1 MNTQSFILSKCR
13 KEFMHQ
19 TRAERCVFGFRVEQS
34 SISGANLAKKTYFY
48 WVPRFAVLCFKI
60 QVSVYYVL
68 PSWCYIV
75 LYSFDHSEKITVQ
88 SNNISFVVDYF
99 PEVFFVNCISWR
111 FCW

>member
-19 TRAERCVFGFRVEQS
+19 TRAERCVFGFRVEQL
-34 SISGANLAKKTYFY
+34 SISGANLAKKLISIVCQGLLFY
-48 WVPRFAVLCFKI
+48 VSKSRFLCI
-60 QVSVYYVL
+60 VL